1 MKFLDGE
8 IEEIKKIK
16 AKSLIF
22 LASFLKKLF
31 VFVGVSDSSKK
42 VIETISK
49 YPLEF
54 GIDKLPDIMAFYS
67 FNDKKIYICESFFHL
82 NLFEQIAILIHEY
95 GHVLLDIYGSREY
108 NYPIATSDEFFEEGI
123 NDLLSEIVINNKI
136 NLKTPYLLNDGYLAN
151 KEIMAFLFG
160 LADDYY
166 ALIYSFYFKNQEE
179 FKKELFK
186 QLKVCVPDLEKI
198 LGIYSLEDAL
208 EDPNMVENK
217 LSSKLFKLCS
227 RCLEKFDLKELTSF
241 CLESNKEFFYHN
253 SLFEKYIFE
262 RTFHNSIPFESMITI
277 DHMLDLSIKLEP
289 LIKRKEFS
297 SEIYDKALIT
307 LYFKDPTNFNKLINH
322 ISKLPKEI
330 GINMFNEAL
339 KTNDPLNNMVEIIR
353 NWDFMPLASGVK
365 YLSFYNQKA
374 SKSNRIIFLSSL
386 LFNNNVDSFYY
397 KELLDLV
404 STTKINDS
412 IKLLVVKALK
422 NFLKNNLFYSDDPN
436 TIYVLFKIKDVLEYI
451 KADKFIINSLKNAL
465 DNYLKEINY
474 LNSEYNLK
482 IEVNS
487 SFLNINLFKVQAK
500 TLLKILSD
508 QEIKFLKK
516 FIYSSFRELIH
527 LMPRIEVL
535 TLFKDLILSHN
546 GYYISIANELDLEYG
561 FSRGNSEFAKILKKC

>member
-8 IEEIKKIK
+8 IEEIRKIK

-54 GIDKLPDIMAFYS
+54 GIDKLPDTMAFYS
-67 FNDKKIYICESFFHL
+67 FHDKKIYICESFFHF

-136 NLKTPYLLNDGYLAN
+136 NFKLPYLLSDAYLAN

-198 LGIYSLEDAL
+198 LGISL
-208 EDPNMVENK
+208 
-217 LSSKLFKLCS
+217 
-227 RCLEKFDLKELTSF
+227 

-262 RTFHNSIPFESMITI
+262 RTFHISMPFESMVTV
-277 DHMLDLSIKLEP
+277 DQMLDLSIKLEP

-297 SEIYDKALIT
+297 SEIYDKTLIN
-307 LYFKDPTNFNKLINH
+307 LYFKDPTNFNKLKNH

-353 NWDFMPLASGVK
+353 SWDFMPLASGVK

-386 LFNNNVDSFYY
+386 LFNNNVASFYY
-397 KELLDLV
+397 KELLELV
-404 STTKINDS
+404 STTKINDKT
-412 IKLLVVKALK
+412 KLLVVKALK

-436 TIYVLFKIKDVLEYI
+436 TIYVLNKTKDVLEYI
-451 KADKFIINSLKNAL
+451 KADKFIINSLRNAL
-465 DNYLKEINY
+465 EKYGKEINY
-474 LNSEYNLK
+474 INSKYNLK
-482 IEVNS
+482 IEVKPS
-487 SFLNINLFKVQAK
+487 LLNINLFKVQAK
-500 TLLKILSD
+500 TLLEVLCD
-508 QEIKFLKK
+508 PEVKFLKK

-535 TLFKDLILSHN
+535 ALFKDLILSHN

-561 FSRGNSEFAKILKKC
+561 FSRGNSEFAKILKRC